1 MKTFFNNESKFF
13 KMCREAKTE
22 FVIEDVSCVQATLG
36 GQLQPLVADRSS
48 AEMGRTAMGNAG
60 NFWGC
65 LDQRAG
71 FGSDEKRVY
80 FENCFGLKMDLFL
93 NLLMNQTHAMRK

>member
-1 MKTFFNNESKFF
+1 VAG
-13 KMCREAKTE
+13 REGQRRKGENSRGAT
-22 FVIEDVSCVQATLG
+22 VAMQATCESTWTRG
-36 GQLQPLVADRSS
+36 LV
-48 AEMGRTAMGNAG
+48 
-60 NFWGC
+60 
-65 LDQRAG
+65 

>member
-1 MKTFFNNESKFF
+1 
-13 KMCREAKTE
+13 MCREAKTE
-22 FVIEDVSCVQATLG
+22 FVVKDVSYVQASLE
-36 GQLQPLVADRSS
+36 GQLQPLAAGSRQRGAAQKRESS
-48 AEMGRTAMGNAG
+48 RGATLAMQATCEGTWARG
-60 NFWGC
+60 
-65 LDQRAG
+65 LV